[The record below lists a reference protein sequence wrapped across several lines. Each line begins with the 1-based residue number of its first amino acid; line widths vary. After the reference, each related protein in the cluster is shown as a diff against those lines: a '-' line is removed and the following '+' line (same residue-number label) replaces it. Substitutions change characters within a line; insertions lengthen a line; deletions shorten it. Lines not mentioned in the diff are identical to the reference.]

1 MKHRQRV
8 EATKKKTTR
17 NRSLINRLRDPAPRA
32 RYPSALGDKF
42 DRQRVTKPTLAVGA
56 VGGEPLPQ
64 PCGPGLAAQNLAGQ
78 CRARPQPTMGALK
91 ALGTS
96 AARGAKTT
104 GSAGAGKR

>member
-1 MKHRQRV
+1 MEHRQGV
-8 EATKKKTTR
+8 EETKKKTTR

-42 DRQRVTKPTLAVGA
+42 DRQRVTKRTLAVGP
-56 VGGEPLPQ
+56 VGRESLPQ
-64 PCGPGLAAQNLAGQ
+64 LCGPGLAAQNLAGQ